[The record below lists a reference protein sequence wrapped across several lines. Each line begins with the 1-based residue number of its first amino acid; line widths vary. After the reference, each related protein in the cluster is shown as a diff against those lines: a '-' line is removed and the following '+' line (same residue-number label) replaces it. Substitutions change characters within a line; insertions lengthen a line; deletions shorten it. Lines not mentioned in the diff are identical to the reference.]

1 MRFAVPTAALL
12 VVLAAPALAD
22 PFAQI
27 SDRRFRQD
35 IVTMKAA
42 VSLDGKI
49 ATKTCDSRWI
59 SNEESRRQA
68 NLLRC
73 INDGVLVGINT
84 VISDNPLLVPRLK
97 NPKKI
102 PVRIILD
109 SKLRIPLACDVVK
122 TSQKYRT
129 WVFTNED
136 SRTDK
141 ETKLTALGV
150 EVIRVPKDDNGRA
163 SVRHICEELYRRE
176 ITSIL
181 VEGGGEVNS
190 TLLRE
195 GLVDKVVLFYGTI
208 LIGGKGA
215 LNLVGGKGIDFL
227 KDAYRID
234 VATLK
239 RLRENIYIEGY
250 VHRNH

>member
-1 MRFAVPTAALL
+1 MLENEARRLNEAFIGSMEKKR
-12 VVLAAPALAD
+12 
-22 PFAQI
+22 PFI
-27 SDRRFRQD
+27 
-35 IVTMKAA
+35 TMKAA

-68 NLLRC
+68 NILRC
-73 INDGVLVGINT
+73 INDGIMVGINT
-84 VISDNPLLVPRLK
+84 VISDNPMLVPRMK

-102 PVRIILD
+102 PTRIILD

-122 TSQKYRT
+122 TSNKYQT
-129 WVFTNED
+129 WIFTNED
-136 SRTDK
+136 SRTGK
-141 ETKLTALGV
+141 EIRLKACGAD
-150 EVIRVPKDDNGRA
+150 VIRVPKDDFGRV
-163 SVRHICEELYRRE
+163 SVNHICQELYKRA
-176 ITSIL
+176 ITSVL

-208 LIGGKGA
+208 LIGGKSA

-227 KDAYRID
+227 KDAHRID
-234 VATLK
+234 VTILK
-239 RLRENIYIEGY
+239 KLKDNIYIEGY